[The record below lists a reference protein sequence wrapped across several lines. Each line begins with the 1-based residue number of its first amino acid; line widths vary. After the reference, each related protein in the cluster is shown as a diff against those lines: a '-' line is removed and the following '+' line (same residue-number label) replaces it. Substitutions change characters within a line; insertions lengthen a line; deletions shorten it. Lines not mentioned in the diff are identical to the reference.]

1 MNVTLDKNG
10 NVSGVLTISLVEEDY
25 QAEVKKQLA
34 ELGRRR
40 PIKGFR
46 PGHVPAGL
54 LKKYYGGQVTA
65 EVVDQVVSREL
76 TNYIRE
82 NNIDLLG
89 EPMLSPDTKVDMV
102 NEKDFSFKFDLGF
115 APEFELKLDKRV
127 KVPYYN
133 IEVSQEMI
141 DNQNDAFKKRFGTQV
156 AGEVADEDALLRGSM
171 VELAEDGT
179 AKEDGIKVERT
190 IVSPKYL
197 KDDDEKAKFVGKKV
211 GDELVFNPGK
221 GAGGN
226 VTELAAMLNI
236 DKDQA
241 ADVKSDFNFKVEE
254 ILVNKDA
261 EMGQELFDSVL
272 GKDVVK
278 TEEEYF
284 EKVKEMLAGQLKND
298 SNYRFTLDAEQVLKK
313 KVGDLEMPDDFL
325 KRYLV
330 SINKDADQAK
340 IEEEYPRTR
349 EEIVWQLIK
358 EKVARTYDVKI
369 EQDDLMRLARIY
381 ASQQFAQYGMGNLPD
396 DMLDRYAGELLENKD
411 YSREISRRAF
421 EDKVFATI
429 RDNVSLNEKTVT
441 VEEFNKLFEKD
452 KK

>member
-211 GDELVFNPGK
+211 GDELVFNPSK

-241 ADVKSDFNFKVEE
+241 TDVKSDFNFKVEE

-272 GKDVVK
+272 GKGVVK

-313 KVGDLEMPDDFL
+313 KVGDLEMPDEFL

>member
-261 EMGQELFDSVL
+261 EMGH
-272 GKDVVK
+272 
-278 TEEEYF
+278 F

>member
-25 QAEVKKQLA
+25 QDEVKKQLSL
-34 ELGRRR
+34 LGRRR

-46 PGHVPAGL
+46 PGHVPASL
-54 LKKYYGGQVTA
+54 LKKHYGGQVTA
-65 EVVDQVVSREL
+65 EVVDEIVSREL

-89 EPMLSPDTKVDMV
+89 EPMLSKDTKVDLV
-102 NEKDFSFKFDLGF
+102 NEKNFEFKFDLGF

-133 IEVSQEMI
+133 IEVSQAMV
-141 DNQNDAFKKRFGTQV
+141 DDQSNAYKKRFGTQV
-156 AGEVADEDALLRGSM
+156 PGDVSTEDALLRGSM
-171 VELAEDGT
+171 EELDKDGNV
-179 AKEDGIKVERT
+179 KESGIKVERT

-197 KDDDEKAKFVGKKV
+197 KDDVEKAKFVGLKV
-211 GDELVFNPGK
+211 NDTITFNPRVSSGS
-221 GAGGN
+221 N
-226 VTELAAMLNI
+226 VTEMAAMLAI

-241 ADVKSDFNFKVEE
+241 ENVESDFTFKVEE

-261 EMGQELFDSVL
+261 ELGQELYDMVF

-278 TEEEYF
+278 TEEDYYA
-284 EKVKEMLAGQLKND
+284 KIKEMLAGQLKSD
-298 SNYRFTLDAEQVLKK
+298 SNYRFTIDAEKVLVK
-313 KVGDLEMPDDFL
+313 KVGELELPDEFL

-330 SINKDADQAK
+330 SINKDTEPSK

-349 EEIVWQLIK
+349 GEIVWQLIK
-358 EKVARTYDVKI
+358 EKVAKQYDVKI
-369 EQDDLMRLARIY
+369 EKEDQMRLARIY
-381 ASQQFAQYGMGNLPD
+381 AAQQFAQYGIGNVPD
-396 DMLDRYAGELLENKD
+396 ETLDRYAGELMENKD
-411 YSREISRRAF
+411 YAKEINRRAF

-429 RDNVSLNEKTVT
+429 RDNVSLTEKDVT
-441 VEEFNKLFEKD
+441 AEEFNKLFEAK
-452 KK
+452 

>member
-241 ADVKSDFNFKVEE
+241 TDVKSDFNFKVEE

-272 GKDVVK
+272 GKGVVK

>member
-141 DNQNDAFKKRFGTQV
+141 DNQNEAFKKRFGTQV

-278 TEEEYF
+278 TEKEYF

-313 KVGDLEMPDDFL
+313 KVGDLEMPDEFL

>member
-211 GDELVFNPGK
+211 GDELVFNPSK

-272 GKDVVK
+272 GKGVVK

-313 KVGDLEMPDDFL
+313 KVGDLEMPDEFL

-349 EEIVWQLIK
+349 QEIVWQLIK

>member
-211 GDELVFNPGK
+211 GDELVFNPSK

-278 TEEEYF
+278 TEKEYF

-313 KVGDLEMPDDFL
+313 KVGDLEMPDEFL

-411 YSREISRRAF
+411 YSRKISRRAF

>member
-65 EVVDQVVSREL
+65 EVVDQIVSREL
-76 TNYIRE
+76 SEYIRN

-89 EPMLSPDTKVDMV
+89 EPMLSADTKVDMV

-156 AGEVADEDALLRGSM
+156 AGEIADEEALLRGSM
-171 VELAEDGT
+171 VEIGEDGN

-197 KDDDEKAKFVGKKV
+197 KDNDEKAKFVGKKV
-211 GDELVFNPGK
+211 GEEVVFNPSK

-241 ADVKSDFNFKVEE
+241 ADVKSDFTFKVEE

-272 GKDVVK
+272 GKGVVK
-278 TEEEYF
+278 TEEEYL

-298 SNYRFTLDAEQVLKK
+298 SNYRFTVDAEQVLKK
-313 KVGDLEMPDDFL
+313 KVGDMEMPDEFL

-330 SINKDADQAK
+330 SINKDTEPAK

-349 EEIVWQLIK
+349 EEIIWQLIK

-369 EQDDLMRLARIY
+369 ENDDMMRLARIY

-396 DMLDRYAGELLENKD
+396 DMLDRYAGELLENKE

-429 RDNVSLNEKTVT
+429 RDNVSLTEKTVT

>member
-102 NEKDFSFKFDLGF
+102 NEKEFSFKFDLGF

-211 GDELVFNPGK
+211 GDELVFNPSK

-236 DKDQA
+236 DKNQA
-241 ADVKSDFNFKVEE
+241 TDVKSDFNFKVEE

-272 GKDVVK
+272 GKGVVK

-313 KVGDLEMPDDFL
+313 KVGDLEMPDEFL

>member
-10 NVSGVLTISLVEEDY
+10 NVSEDY

-141 DNQNDAFKKRFGTQV
+141 DNQNEAFKKRFGTQV

-278 TEEEYF
+278 TEKEYF

-313 KVGDLEMPDDFL
+313 KVGDLEMPDEFL

>member
-10 NVSGVLTISLVEEDY
+10 NVSGVLTISLVEADY
-25 QAEVKKQLA
+25 QEEVKKQLS

-65 EVVDQVVSREL
+65 EVVDQIVSREL
-76 TNYIRE
+76 TQYIR
-82 NNIDLLG
+82 NNNLDILG
-89 EPMLSPDTKVDMV
+89 EPMLSKDTKVDMV

-115 APEFELKLDKRV
+115 APEFDLKLDKRV

-133 IEVSQEMI
+133 IEVSQDMV
-141 DNQNDAFKKRFGTQV
+141 DKQNEAFKKRFGSQV
-156 AGEVADEDALLRGSM
+156 PGEESTEDALLRGSM
-171 VELAEDGT
+171 EELDEAGNV
-179 AKEDGIKVERT
+179 KEDGIKVERT
-190 IVSPKYL
+190 VISPQYQ
-197 KDDDEKAKFVGKKV
+197 KDADVKASLVGKKV
-211 GDELVFNPGK
+211 GDEFVFNPYK

-226 VTELAAMLNI
+226 ITELAAMLNV
-236 DKDQA
+236 DKA
-241 ADVKSDFNFKVEE
+241 EADVKSDFKFKVDE

-272 GKDVVK
+272 GKDVAK
-278 TEEEYF
+278 SEDEYF
-284 EKVKEMLAGQLKND
+284 EKIKEMLAGQLKND
-298 SNYRFTLDAEQVLKK
+298 SNYRFTIDAEQVLKK

-330 SINKDADQAK
+330 TINNETAPEK

-349 EEIVWQLIK
+349 EEIIWQLIK
-358 EKVARTYDVKI
+358 EKVAKTNDVKV
-369 EQDDLMRLARIY
+369 EREDLMRLARIF
-381 ASQQFAQYGMGNLPD
+381 ASQQFAQYGIGNLPD
-396 DMLDRYAGELLENKD
+396 DMLDRYAGEMLEKEE
-411 YSREISRRAF
+411 YHKEISRRAF

-429 RDNVSLNEKTVT
+429 REKVALTEKTVT

-452 KK
+452 K

>member
-1 MNVTLDKNG
+1 MQVINPNQVSSVQGDIYNRYFETEQRVYVDHFSGLTTDNISIDGSKKDVWLDSAATIKSIRGKSTSDRWKLIVNTSDSSGNPTDSEDLFVPSSMRKKVRDLVFETL
-10 NVSGVLTISLVEEDY
+10 
-25 QAEVKKQLA
+25 
-34 ELGRRR
+34 
-40 PIKGFR
+40 
-46 PGHVPAGL
+46 
-54 LKKYYGGQVTA
+54 
-65 EVVDQVVSREL
+65 
-76 TNYIRE
+76 
-82 NNIDLLG
+82 
-89 EPMLSPDTKVDMV
+89 
-102 NEKDFSFKFDLGF
+102 KFDEAYFKTMLEQF
-115 APEFELKLDKRV
+115 KTFLSTVNSEL
-127 KVPYYN
+127 
-133 IEVSQEMI
+133 
-141 DNQNDAFKKRFGTQV
+141 NQNEAFKKRFGTQV

-278 TEEEYF
+278 TEKEYF
-284 EKVKEMLAGQLKND
+284 EKVKEMLAGQLKID

-313 KVGDLEMPDDFL
+313 KVGDLEMPDEFL

>member
-1 MNVTLDKNG
+1 
-10 NVSGVLTISLVEEDY
+10 
-25 QAEVKKQLA
+25 
-34 ELGRRR
+34 
-40 PIKGFR
+40 
-46 PGHVPAGL
+46 
-54 LKKYYGGQVTA
+54 
-65 EVVDQVVSREL
+65 
-76 TNYIRE
+76 
-82 NNIDLLG
+82 
-89 EPMLSPDTKVDMV
+89 
-102 NEKDFSFKFDLGF
+102 
-115 APEFELKLDKRV
+115 
-127 KVPYYN
+127 
-133 IEVSQEMI
+133 
-141 DNQNDAFKKRFGTQV
+141 
-156 AGEVADEDALLRGSM
+156 M

-278 TEEEYF
+278 TEKEYF

-313 KVGDLEMPDDFL
+313 KVGDLEMPDEFL

-396 DMLDRYAGELLENKD
+396 DMLDRYAGELLENND

>member
-65 EVVDQVVSREL
+65 EVVDQIVSREL
-76 TNYIRE
+76 TDYIRK

-89 EPMLSPDTKVDMV
+89 EPMLSQDTKVDLKE
-102 NEKDFSFKFDLGF
+102 EKEFSFKFDLGF

-141 DNQNDAFKKRFGTQV
+141 DSQNEAYLKRFGTQV
-156 AGEVADEDALLRGSM
+156 PGEEVTSDALVRGSM
-171 VELAEDGT
+171 RELNEDGT
-179 AKEDGIKVERT
+179 EKEGGIIVERT
-190 IVSPKYL
+190 IVSPQYL
-197 KDDDEKAKFVGKKV
+197 KDEDEKAKFVGKKV
-211 GDELVFNPGK
+211 GEEVTYNPHK
-221 GAGGN
+221 GADGN
-226 VTELAAMLNI
+226 VTELAALLNV
-236 DKDQA
+236 DKDQ
-241 ADVKSDFNFKVEE
+241 ADVKSDFIFKIEE

-261 EMGQELFDSVL
+261 ELGQELFDSVL
-272 GKDVVK
+272 GKDVAK

-284 EKVKEMLAGQLKND
+284 AKIKEMLAGQLKND
-298 SNYRFTLDAEQVLKK
+298 SNYRFTIDAEQVLKK

-330 SINKDADQAK
+330 SINKDTEPQK

-358 EKVARTYDVKI
+358 EKVAKTYDVKI
-369 EQDDLMRLARIY
+369 EREDNMRLAKIF
-381 ASQQFAQYGMGNLPD
+381 AAQQFAQYGMSNLPD
-396 DMLDRYAGELLENKD
+396 DMLERYANEMLEKKE
-411 YSREISRRAF
+411 YASEISRRAF

>member
-141 DNQNDAFKKRFGTQV
+141 DNQNEAFKKRFGTQV

-211 GDELVFNPGK
+211 GDELVFNPSK

-241 ADVKSDFNFKVEE
+241 TDVKSDFNFKVEE

-313 KVGDLEMPDDFL
+313 KVGDLEMPDEFL

>member
-46 PGHVPAGL
+46 PGHLPAGL

-115 APEFELKLDKRV
+115 APEFDLKLDKRV

-141 DNQNDAFKKRFGTQV
+141 DNQNEAFKKRFGTQV

-211 GDELVFNPGK
+211 GDELVFNPSK

>member
-102 NEKDFSFKFDLGF
+102 NEKEFSFKFDLGF

-278 TEEEYF
+278 TEKEYF

-313 KVGDLEMPDDFL
+313 KVGDLEMPDEFL

>member
-141 DNQNDAFKKRFGTQV
+141 DNQNEAFKKRFGTQV

-211 GDELVFNPGK
+211 GDELVFNPSK

-241 ADVKSDFNFKVEE
+241 TDVKSDFNFKVEE

-272 GKDVVK
+272 GKGVVK

-298 SNYRFTLDAEQVLKK
+298 SNYRFTLDAEQVLKR